1 MARRIVVTKDD
12 EQTRIGSPKK
22 PNNVVVNKK
31 ESKVISVTS
40 VGPRGPRGYPGG
52 TLWTQT
58 GSFRSTTNNL
68 QVTGSFSA
76 TEFYGSGVGL
86 YNIPTSSIVDFN
98 QAVSQ
103 SLFPFYGKAE
113 ITGSIE
119 LQRPSV
125 IAGLDFFIIRSG
137 SFNAVTVTSDGV
149 LKLGEFEELPTAVAG
164 GLAYSQNNF
173 WVGTED

>member
-1 MARRIVVTKDD
+1 MSKKIIVSKDD
-12 EQTRIGSPKK
+12 EQINIKSGKT
-22 PNNVVVNKK
+22 PNNVVVVKPDT
-31 ESKVISVTS
+31 KVVTIVS
-40 VGPRGPRGYPGG
+40 QGKRGPRGLDGASVFKP
-52 TLWTQT
+52 T
-58 GSFRSTTNNL
+58 GSFLVTNNDL

-76 TEFYGSGVGL
+76 TEFYGNGAGL
-86 YNIPTSSIVDFN
+86 YNIPTSSIVNFN

-119 LQRPSV
+119 LQRPNV

-149 LKLGEFEELPTAVAG
+149 LKLGEFDELPPPVAG
-164 GLAYSQNNF
+164 GLAYSQANF

>member
-1 MARRIVVTKDD
+1 MSKRIIVTND
-12 EQTRIGSPKK
+12 EEKTTLGTVKV
-22 PNNVVVNKK
+22 PNKVVVNQQV
-31 ESKVISVTS
+31 SKVVQVAS
-40 VGPRGPRGYPGG
+40 VGPRGPRGLDGSSVFKP
-52 TLWTQT
+52 T
-58 GSFRSTTNNL
+58 GSFLATNNDL

-76 TEFYGSGVGL
+76 TEFYGNGAGL
-86 YNIPTSSIVDFN
+86 YNIPTSSIVNFN

-119 LQRPSV
+119 LQRPNI

-149 LKLGEFEELPTAVAG
+149 LKLGEFDELPPPVAG
-164 GLAYSQNNF
+164 GLAYSQANF

>member
-1 MARRIVVTKDD
+1 MAKRIIVNKDD
-12 EQTRIGSPKK
+12 ERTEVKTPKV
-22 PNNVVVNKK
+22 PNKVVVNQQV
-31 ESKVISVTS
+31 SKVVSVNS
-40 VGPRGPRGYPGG
+40 VGPRGPRGYDGG
-52 TLWTQT
+52 TLWRPT
-58 GSFRSTTNNL
+58 GSFLSTTNDL

-76 TEFYGSGVGL
+76 TTLIGDGSGI
-86 YNIPTSSIVDFN
+86 YNIPTSSIVNFN

-119 LQRPSV
+119 LQRPNI

-149 LKLGEFEELPTAVAG
+149 LKLGEFDELPTPVAG
-164 GLAYSQNNF
+164 GLAYSQANF

>member
-1 MARRIVVTKDD
+1 MSKRIIVTKDD
-12 EQTRIGSPKK
+12 EQTNIRSGKT
-22 PNNVVVNKK
+22 PNNIVVVKK
-31 ESKVISVTS
+31 DTKVVNVATQ
-40 VGPRGPRGYPGG
+40 GKRGPRGHPGG
-52 TLWTQT
+52 TLWKPT
-58 GSFRSTTNNL
+58 GSFLSTTNNL

-76 TEFYGSGVGL
+76 TTLIGDGNGI

-137 SFNAVTVTSDGV
+137 SFNALTVTSDGV
-149 LKLGEFEELPTAVAG
+149 LKLGEFEQLPDAVAG

-173 WVGTED
+173 WIGTE